1 MSVFF
6 STSFPDSPPPQCPKC
21 LALPLRL
28 LRRQERLQ
36 NLHPLLQRL
45 KPTLQPLLHSR
56 LIISQL
62 GVEVLAVRACAHGGA
77 EYRLDKEGVV
87 LLQRLAVG
95 FTETGGEFFGGMCE
109 VVAEGLGGEVE
120 ATVMVRDVS

>member
-1 MSVFF
+1 MPLH
-6 STSFPDSPPPQCPKC
+6 TI
-21 LALPLRL
+21 LPLRL

-62 GVEVLAVRACAHGGA
+62 GVKVFAVRARAHGGA
-77 EYRLDKEGVV
+77 EYRLDEEGVV
-87 LLQRLAVG
+87 LLERLAVG
-95 FTETGGEFFGGMCE
+95 FAETDG
-109 VVAEGLGGEVE
+109 
-120 ATVMVRDVS
+120 